1 MNAARRKIFFIINPA
16 SGTTPKR
23 LVEEEILSGLDRSV
37 FEYTLLRTSGPGDAA
52 VRAGQAKELGADVV
66 VAVGGDGSINEVAGP
81 LIGTEIAVGVIPSGS
96 GNGLARHLRIPL
108 KCRDAL
114 GVLNRMKTCRIDT
127 GLINGRHFV
136 NLAGLGFDGW
146 VAYRFSK
153 SARRGFIAYA
163 SSSLG
168 AYITYRP
175 QPFTLQLDGHD
186 TIEARALF
194 VTCTNSS
201 QFGYQATLA
210 PHADLTDG
218 KLDVCI
224 VEKPPLIHLP
234 AMTFRLFTRKFDGSP
249 HVRIYQA
256 REIRVHSPS
265 DLMANIDGEPVALG
279 QEVSVKNFPL
289 SLTMIVP

>member
-1 MNAARRKIFFIINPA
+1 MQASKRKIFFIINPV
-16 SGTTPKR
+16 SGTTPKWP
-23 LVEEEILSGLDRSV
+23 VEKEILAGLDRTV
-37 FEYTLLRTSGPGDAA
+37 FEYSLLRTTGPGDAA
-52 VRAGQAKELGADVV
+52 AQADLAKKLGADVV

-81 LIGTEIAVGVIPSGS
+81 LIGTDIAVGVIPSGS

-108 KCRDAL
+108 KCRNAL

-127 GLINGRHFV
+127 GLINGRHFI

-153 SARRGFIAYA
+153 SARRGFIAY
-163 SSSLG
+163 SRSTLG
-168 AYITYRP
+168 AYISYRS
-175 QPFTLQLDGHD
+175 QHFTLRLDGRD
-186 TIEARALF
+186 TIETKALF

-210 PHADLTDG
+210 PHADLMDG

-234 AMTFRLFTRKFDGSP
+234 AMVCSLFTRKFDRSS
-249 HVRIYQA
+249 HVRIYRA
-256 REIRVHSPS
+256 GEIRVQSPS
-265 DLMANIDGEPVALG
+265 DLIANIDGEPFAIG
-279 QEVSVKNFPL
+279 REVSIQTVPR
-289 SLTMIVP
+289 SLTMVVP